1 MTLLSIA
8 VAGGLGTLWG
18 PVLGAVVLGI
28 LPELFRPLV
37 DYRMFLYAALLLMM
51 IRFLPGGLLGGS
63 TVMSL
68 KNLKKKKE
76 HLPKGGGKV
85 E

>member
-1 MTLLSIA
+1 MGTYCRR
-8 VAGGLGTLWG
+8 AGTWNAAGN
-18 PVLGAVVLGI
+18 I
-28 LPELFRPLV
+28 QQPLV

-63 TVMSL
+63 TVLSL

-76 HLPKGGGKV
+76 HFSKEGGKV